1 MWCHYCRKANHDD
14 AQCFSTRPA
23 GWMPKPEDAKP
34 VPAPRFVV
42 AVDASRVLSDLSDF
56 KPGPPWA
63 IYQLRR

>member
-34 VPAPRFVV
+34 VPGVRFEVL
-42 AVDASRVLSDLSDF
+42 AQGVDRSGLLDEHYRVTLYTSPL
-56 KPGPPWA
+56 A
-63 IYQLRR
+63 